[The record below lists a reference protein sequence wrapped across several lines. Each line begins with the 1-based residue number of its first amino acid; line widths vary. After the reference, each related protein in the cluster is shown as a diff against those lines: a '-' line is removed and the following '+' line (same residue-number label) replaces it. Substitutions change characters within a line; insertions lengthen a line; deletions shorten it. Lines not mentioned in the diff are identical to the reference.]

1 MRSCGFTSSNFL
13 NVFIYS
19 TSHLCFNVLEHLHRV
34 KMKTVNITEGL
45 FNGHFKICRKLIA
58 GMYNLHL
65 MHKGINCKIDIFSI
79 LFLFCRS

>member
-1 MRSCGFTSSNFL
+1 
-13 NVFIYS
+13 
-19 TSHLCFNVLEHLHRV
+19 
-34 KMKTVNITEGL
+34 MKTVNITEGL